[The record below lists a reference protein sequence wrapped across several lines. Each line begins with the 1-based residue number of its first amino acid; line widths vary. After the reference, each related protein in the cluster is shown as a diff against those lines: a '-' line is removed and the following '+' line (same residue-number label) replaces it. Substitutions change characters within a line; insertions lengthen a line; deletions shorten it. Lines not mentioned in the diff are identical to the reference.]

1 MYVCSKCYNLTS
13 VDKFFSFCEYQC
25 VQILTAP
32 SVLKPGHRKNHDLWA
47 LELSSSMREDCECL
61 ILMLLD
67 SWIQIV
73 WYTKIGLPEWTIECE
88 V

>member
-1 MYVCSKCYNLTS
+1 M
-13 VDKFFSFCEYQC
+13 
-25 VQILTAP
+25 
-32 SVLKPGHRKNHDLWA
+32 
-47 LELSSSMREDCECL
+47 MEDCDRL

-73 WYTKIGLPEWTIECE
+73 WYTKIGLPEWTIEFE

>member
-1 MYVCSKCYNLTS
+1 MSAPNVTILPVLTS
-13 VDKFFSFCEYQC
+13 FFSFCEDQC
-25 VQILTAP
+25 LQILTGP
-32 SVLKPGHRKNHDLWA
+32 SVLKPGHIKNHDLWA

-73 WYTKIGLPEWTIECE
+73 WYTKIGLPEWTIEFE